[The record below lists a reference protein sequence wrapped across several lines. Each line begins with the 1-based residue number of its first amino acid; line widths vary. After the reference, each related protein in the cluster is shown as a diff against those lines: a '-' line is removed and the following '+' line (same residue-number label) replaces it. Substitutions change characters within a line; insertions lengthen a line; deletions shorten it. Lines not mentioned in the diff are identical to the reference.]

1 MINRIYL
8 LSDPPEKTETMTF
21 RLPLSIVKSLKN
33 DAEFEKVS
41 VNSLA
46 IRIFSDHI
54 SWEKYE
60 RKVGLLPMTKVFLEN
75 AVAKMTEDEVVNLAE
90 KNEKDYFK
98 NIIIFMKREHSKKE
112 FIKILRSWLSV
123 SWMQHVLE
131 LKEGNYYF
139 MIRHDL
145 GGNWSLYIK
154 ALLSVLYRDSFD
166 DDIIIKTTKST
177 ISIVIP
183 SHNDTAK

>member
-1 MINRIYL
+1 
-8 LSDPPEKTETMTF
+8 
-21 RLPLSIVKSLKN
+21 
-33 DAEFEKVS
+33 
-41 VNSLA
+41 
-46 IRIFSDHI
+46 
-54 SWEKYE
+54 
-60 RKVGLLPMTKVFLEN
+60 
-75 AVAKMTEDEVVNLAE
+75 MTENEIVNLAE

-139 MIRHDL
+139 TIRHDL

-166 DDIIIKTTKST
+166 DDISIKTTKST

-183 SHNDTAK
+183 SQNDTSG

>member
-1 MINRIYL
+1 MTNRTYL
-8 LSDPPEKTETMTF
+8 LSEPPEKTETMTL

-75 AVAKMTEDEVVNLAE
+75 AIAKMTEDEVVNLAE

-154 ALLSVLYRDSFD
+154 ALLSVLSRDSFD
-166 DDIIIKTTKST
+166 DDISIKTTKST

-183 SHNDTAK
+183 SQNDTAS

>member
-1 MINRIYL
+1 MI
-8 LSDPPEKTETMTF
+8 SDQPEKTETMTF
-21 RLPLSIVKSLKN
+21 RLPVSIIKSLKN

-60 RKVGLLPMTKVFLEN
+60 RRVGLLPMTKVFLEN
-75 AVAKMTEDEVVNLAE
+75 AVAKMTENEVVNLAE

-98 NIIIFMKREHSKKE
+98 SIIIFMKREHSKKE

-123 SWMQHVLE
+123 SWMQHILE
-131 LKEGNYYF
+131 LKDDGKYYF

-154 ALLSVLYRDSFD
+154 TLLSVLYRDSFD

-183 SHNDTAK
+183 SQNDTAI

>member
-1 MINRIYL
+1 L
-8 LSDPPEKTETMTF
+8 LSDQPEKTETMTF

-75 AVAKMTEDEVVNLAE
+75 AVAKMTETRSG
-90 KNEKDYFK
+90 KPCGK
-98 NIIIFMKREHSKKE
+98 KRERLFQKHFNFHE
-112 FIKILRSWLSV
+112 TR
-123 SWMQHVLE
+123 
-131 LKEGNYYF
+131 
-139 MIRHDL
+139 
-145 GGNWSLYIK
+145 
-154 ALLSVLYRDSFD
+154 A
-166 DDIIIKTTKST
+166 
-177 ISIVIP
+177 
-183 SHNDTAK
+183 

>member
-1 MINRIYL
+1 M
-8 LSDPPEKTETMTF
+8 LSGKPEKTETMTF
-21 RLPLSIVKSLKN
+21 RLPISIVKSLKN

-75 AVAKMTEDEVVNLAE
+75 AVAKMTEQEVVSFAE

-98 NIIIFMKREHSKKE
+98 SILIFMKRERSKKE
-112 FIKILRSWLSV
+112 FVKILRSWLSV
-123 SWMQHVLE
+123 SWMQHILE
-131 LKEGNYYF
+131 LKEDGNYYF

-154 ALLSVLYRDSFD
+154 TLLSELYRDSFD
-166 DDIIIKTTKST
+166 NDINIKTTRST

-183 SHNDTAK
+183 SKNDTSN

>member
-1 MINRIYL
+1 MIKN
-8 LSDPPEKTETMTF
+8 
-21 RLPLSIVKSLKN
+21 LKN

-46 IRIFSDHI
+46 IRIFSNHI

-75 AVAKMTEDEVVNLAE
+75 VIAKMTEEDVVSLAE

-98 NIIIFMKREHSKKE
+98 SILIFMKRERSKKE
-112 FIKILRSWLSV
+112 FVNLLRSWLSV
-123 SWMQHVLE
+123 SWMQHILE
-131 LKEGNYYF
+131 LKDDGNYYF
-139 MIRHDL
+139 VIRHEL
-145 GGNWSLYIK
+145 GKNWSLYIK
-154 ALLSVLYRDSFD
+154 TLLSELYHDSFD
-166 DDIIIKTTKST
+166 DDIRIKTTGST

-183 SHNDTAK
+183 S

>member
-1 MINRIYL
+1 MTSRTYL
-8 LSDPPEKTETMTF
+8 LSEPPEKTETMTL
-21 RLPLSIVKSLKN
+21 RLPISIVKSLKN

-46 IRIFSDHI
+46 TRIFSDHI

-145 GGNWSLYIK
+145 GGN
-154 ALLSVLYRDSFD
+154 
-166 DDIIIKTTKST
+166 
-177 ISIVIP
+177 
-183 SHNDTAK
+183 

>member
-1 MINRIYL
+1 ML
-8 LSDPPEKTETMTF
+8 PDQPEKTETMTF
-21 RLPLSIVKSLKN
+21 RLPVSIVKSLKN

-75 AVAKMTEDEVVNLAE
+75 AVAKMTEHEVVRLAE

-98 NIIIFMKREHSKKE
+98 SIIIFMKREHSKKE

-123 SWMQHVLE
+123 SWMQHILE
-131 LKEGNYYF
+131 LKDDGNYYF

-154 ALLSVLYRDSFD
+154 TLLSVLYRDSFD

-183 SHNDTAK
+183 SQNDTAN

>member
-1 MINRIYL
+1 M

-21 RLPLSIVKSLKN
+21 RLPISIVKSLKN

-41 VNSLA
+41 VNSLV

-75 AVAKMTEDEVVNLAE
+75 AVAKMTEQEVVSLAE

-98 NIIIFMKREHSKKE
+98 SILIFMKREHSKKE
-112 FIKILRSWLSV
+112 FVKILRSWLSV
-123 SWMQHVLE
+123 SWMQHIIE
-131 LKEGNYYF
+131 LKDDGNYHI
-139 MIRHDL
+139 MIRHEL
-145 GGNWSLYIK
+145 GGNWSVYIK
-154 ALLSVLYRDSFD
+154 TLLSVLYRDSFD

-177 ISIVIP
+177 ISIVIA
-183 SHNDTAK
+183 SKNDTAN

>member
-1 MINRIYL
+1 M
-8 LSDPPEKTETMTF
+8 
-21 RLPLSIVKSLKN
+21 VKNLKN

-46 IRIFSDHI
+46 IRIFSNHI

-75 AVAKMTEDEVVNLAE
+75 VIAKMTEEEVMSLAE

-98 NIIIFMKREHSKKE
+98 SILIFMKRERSKKE
-112 FIKILRSWLSV
+112 FINILRSWLSV
-123 SWMQHVLE
+123 SWMQHIVE
-131 LKEGNYYF
+131 LKDDGNYYF
-139 MIRHDL
+139 IIRHEL
-145 GGNWSLYIK
+145 GKNWSLYIK
-154 ALLSVLYRDSFD
+154 TLLSELYRDSFD
-166 DDIIIKTTKST
+166 DDINIKTTRST

-183 SHNDTAK
+183 S